1 MTTEKPNRLM
11 ELLQSG
17 ENTKLSSSTLW
28 FHIANIAV
36 SIVYIILGIAV
47 YKMPVPNIEGMAV
60 FTAVYAGIVTSNKFA
75 NAFLSYKYNTS
86 NRPERRNVVPN
97 EDN

>member
-1 MTTEKPNRLM
+1 MTIKKPGKFI

-17 ENTKLSSSTLW
+17 ESTKLSSSTLW

-36 SIVYIILGIAV
+36 SIVYIMLGIAV
-47 YKMPVPNIEGMAV
+47 YKMPTPNIEGMAI

-75 NAFLSYKYNTS
+75 NAFLSYKYNQPSKNTK
-86 NRPERRNVVPN
+86 RDVVSN

>member
-1 MTTEKPNRLM
+1 MKSNKLM

-17 ENTKLSSSTLW
+17 DSTKLSSSTLW

-36 SIVYIILGIAV
+36 SVVYIILGIAV

-75 NAFLSYKYNTS
+75 NAFLSYKYNS
-86 NRPERRNVVPN
+86 SSRPEKRNVVPN